1 VRPQTSAV
9 AGVAASQVPTRISI
23 ALCTYNGS
31 RYLQQQLDSI
41 TAQVRQPDEM
51 VVCDDAS
58 TDATVS
64 IAKKFASLAP
74 FPVSVCVHQSNLGT
88 VKNFEAAISRCT
100 GDIVVLAD
108 QDDVWE
114 EAKLACIEAA
124 FREDPLVGC
133 VFTNAEITDENLLP
147 LGYDLW
153 SAVHFSYRERARVAQ
168 GRGFSVLLRHNVVTG
183 ATMAFRADL
192 KGLILPI
199 PCSQW
204 VHDEWIALT
213 ISAVR
218 GLKAIDEHLIKY
230 RQHDMNQIGAIK
242 KGLAAKIETSQ
253 RRDLAANVVKYK
265 DLSTRLSAP
274 KECAVD
280 RLALRQISE
289 KISHLESRISLRE
302 SSWEGLFAGIW
313 ELLLLRYHR
322 YSNGV
327 KSFLS
332 DLRTGR
338 RHV

>member
-1 VRPQTSAV
+1 MHMSV
-9 AGVAASQVPTRISI
+9 AM
-23 ALCTYNGS
+23 CTYNGA
-31 RYLQQQLDSI
+31 RYLKQQLDSI
-41 TAQVRQPDEM
+41 AAQLRLPDEL
-51 VVCDDAS
+51 VVCDDGS
-58 TDATVS
+58 TDPTIS
-64 IAKKFASLAP
+64 TIEDFAGSAP
-74 FPVSVCVHQSNLGT
+74 FPVRVCAHERNLGT
-88 VKNFEAAISRCT
+88 AKNFEAAISRCA
-100 GDIVVLAD
+100 GDIIVLAD

-114 EAKLACIEAA
+114 EVKLARIEKA
-124 FREDPLVGC
+124 FRDDPQLGC
-133 VFTNAEITDENLLP
+133 VFTNAHITDENLVP
-147 LGYDLW
+147 FGYDLW
-153 SAVHFSYRERARVAQ
+153 SAVHFSYRERTRVAQ

-199 PCSQW
+199 PCCQW

-230 RQHDMNQIGAIK
+230 RQHDMNQIGAMK
-242 KGLAAKIETSQ
+242 KGLTARIETSQ
-253 RRDLAANVVKYK
+253 RRDLAADVVKYK

-302 SSWEGLFAGIW
+302 SSWEGLLAGIW